1 MKKLFSNLGKV
12 CLLATLLF
20 SVAYSTRL
28 SAQESTGGFQ
38 GTVKDASGAA
48 VPGARLTITGSAL
61 IGEKALTTD
70 KSGYY
75 RFENL
80 SPGRYVLIV
89 KAQGFAE
96 NKYDNL
102 AVVVNTTPV
111 IDPVLNVGSDNTVIE
126 VNTTAPAIDVT
137 SSTTQTNVTAEQ
149 LQYEPHSRTFEGAM
163 AFSPGTSFEPLNGG
177 FSVSGAAYNENAYQ
191 IEGMDVGNIQ
201 TGIQQATLPTDF
213 VENIQLLTNGYQAN
227 EAAALGGVVNVAIK
241 RGTNNWHGS
250 LMVNYEGDPMDASP
264 ATTLRYDPTATAP
277 KTRVDE
283 PSQFYTPK
291 KDHYR
296 YVQAGFAVSGY
307 LKKDRL
313 WTSLAFEPRYNTTRR
328 TVNFNYAGPPVVAG
342 PISFNSDSQ
351 FYYSAARLDGKI
363 TDKIRAYADWV
374 YQYQRNSGTS
384 LPNRDPLEGGGYTG
398 TFASNPFK
406 NTTAGNNPYNYNYG
420 IGNVQPNLLF
430 NSGVDWQI
438 NNRLVSTTRYD
449 YFYNNYGDRGIP
461 VGNRFVF
468 SNAGTGATALD
479 GTTIASPSPA
489 AQTSGYST
497 LGANTATLYNAN
509 ITKSVREDV
518 SFFKKSTHFGTHDIK
533 VGYQWRNISQKINTG
548 YNTSLVN
555 LFWGQTYSPIP
566 GYQPNCVGINQTNLA
581 KYNQT
586 STSGSKSIAGTACQ
600 GDYGYAVVSELGT
613 VGAASENLHDF
624 YVVDSWTVAKGVTLN
639 LGVRDEREFVP
650 SYNQYS
656 SGIHFGFGSK
666 VAPRIGGA
674 WDVFGNG
681 KLKLAANYNVQYDVV
696 KLNIAIGS
704 FGANYWHNC
713 TYALD
718 DTNFAGIQP
727 VRGADGHY
735 CSGTGNANF
744 VGGNVPGDL
753 RFIENQDYRIP
764 ANDPTSGI
772 AVDPKLMPY
781 REHETTGTAAYQVNH
796 NWSVSATYIRRRL
809 DHAIEDAGL
818 LTSGG
823 ETFQIINPGFNNYA
837 QPVQNCPTCK
847 SEPVAAR
854 NYDAVE
860 IQAQHLN
867 SRHWNLRASYTY
879 SYLRGN
885 YTGLAQSD
893 QSDGVGRLAPNN
905 NRDFD
910 EPFFQFKPDGTAF
923 NGRLATD
930 RPNRLKA
937 DGFYRTGTYWH
948 RWETAVG
955 LFTQAYQGTPLSSYE
970 DVGVGSGYPVYVEG
984 HGKWVDVTADATGNL
999 TIGPARTYRTP
1010 WFLQTDGSF
1019 TQTYKVSDAH
1029 DTWRIGFE
1037 AYIANVFNQKIAT
1050 EFYQKINSTNV
1061 GGDYLTPPGYH
1072 NAAGALNYAALENP
1086 YNYRQLM
1093 NSSTGTADSVGGTL
1107 LSSEYGK
1114 PMAWNAGRNIR
1125 LTARFTF

>member
-1 MKKLFSNLGKV
+1 MKKLFGLIAVLFLALGV
-12 CLLATLLF
+12 
-20 SVAYSTRL
+20 SYG
-28 SAQESTGGFQ
+28 QESTGGFQ
-38 GTVKDASGAA
+38 GTVKDPSGAA
-48 VPGARLTITGSAL
+48 VAHAKLTLTGTAL
-61 IGEKALTTD
+61 IGEKVIDTD
-70 KSGYY
+70 NSGYY

-80 SPGRYVLIV
+80 SPGRYVLVV
-89 KAQGFAE
+89 KAPGFSESKLE
-96 NKYDNL
+96 NITI
-102 AVVVNTTPV
+102 VVNTTPV
-111 IDPVLNVGSDNTVIE
+111 INPTLTVGADSTIVE
-126 VNTTAPAIDVT
+126 VNTETPPIDVT

-149 LQYEPHSRTFEGAM
+149 LQLEPHSRTFEGVM

-177 FSVSGAAYNENAYQ
+177 YSVSGAAYNENAYQ

-201 TGIQQATLPTDF
+201 SGVQQATLPTDF
-213 VENIQLLTNGYQAN
+213 VENVQLLTNGYQAN

-264 ATTLRYDPTATAP
+264 TSSLRYDPTSIAP
-277 KTRVDE
+277 STRFDE
-283 PSQFYTPK
+283 PAQFYTPK

-296 YVQAGFAVSGY
+296 YTQAGFAVSGY

-313 WTSLAFEPRYNTTRR
+313 WTSVAFEPRYNTLRR
-328 TVNFNYAGPPVVAG
+328 TVNDFYNAAGTSLSSGNVN
-342 PISFNSDSQ
+342 FYQDSQ
-351 FYYSAARLDGKI
+351 TYYSAARVDGKI

-374 YQYQRNSGTS
+374 YQYSRANGTA
-384 LPNRDPLEGGGYTG
+384 LPNRDAIENNGYTG
-398 TFASNPFK
+398 TYQLDHYR
-406 NTTAGNNPYNYNYG
+406 NTTAANNPYNYSYG

-438 NNRLVSTTRYD
+438 NNHLVSTTRYD
-449 YFYNNYGDRGIP
+449 YFYNNYSDRGLP
-461 VGNRFVF
+461 VGIRYVF
-468 SNAGTGATALD
+468 GNTGTGVKPLD
-479 GTTIASPSPA
+479 QTLPAIASPSLA
-489 AQTSGYST
+489 AQGIGYSNI
-497 LGANTATLYNAN
+497 GANSATLYNAN

-518 SFFKKSTHFGTHDIK
+518 SFFKKTTRFGTHDLK
-533 VGYQWRNISQKINTG
+533 VGYQWRNISQKVNTG
-548 YNTSLVN
+548 YNSALVN

-566 GYQPNCVGINQTNLA
+566 GYQPNCVGINTTNLA
-581 KYNQT
+581 NYGRT
-586 STSGSKSIAGTACQ
+586 STSGSTSTAGTACQ
-600 GDYGYAVVSELGT
+600 GNYGYAVVSELGT
-613 VGAASENLHDF
+613 IGAASENLHDF

-674 WDVFGNG
+674 WDVWGNG

-704 FGANYWHNC
+704 FGAQYWHNC

-718 DTNFAGIQP
+718 DANFVGIQP

-735 CSGTGNANF
+735 CSGTGGANF
-744 VGGNVPGDL
+744 AGGTTPTDL

-781 REHETTGTAAYQVNH
+781 REHEATATAAYQLNH
-796 NWSVSATYIRRRL
+796 NWSMSATYIRRRL

-823 ETFQIINPGFNNYA
+823 ETFQIVNPGFNNYY
-837 QPVQNCPTCK
+837 QPVSNCPTCK
-847 SEPVAAR
+847 VEPVAAR
-854 NYDAVE
+854 DYDAVE

-867 SRHWNLRASYTY
+867 STHWNLRASYTY

-893 QSDGVGRLAPNN
+893 QSDGIGRVAPNN

-910 EPFFQFKPDGTAF
+910 EPFFQFKPDGTTF

-930 RPNRLKA
+930 RPNRFKA
-937 DGFYRTGTYWH
+937 DGFYRTGTYLQ
-948 RWETAVG
+948 RFETAIG
-955 LFTQAYQGTPLSSYE
+955 LFTQAYEGTPLSSYE
-970 DVGVGSGYPVYVEG
+970 DVAVGSGYPVYVEG
-984 HGKWVDVTADATGNL
+984 HGKWVDVTADATGHL
-999 TIGPARTYRTP
+999 TIGNAYTRRTP

-1029 DTWRIGFE
+1029 STWRLGFE
-1037 AYIANVFNQKIAT
+1037 AYIANVFNTKRAT
-1050 EFYQKINSTNV
+1050 EYYQKINSTNV
-1061 GGDYLTPPGYH
+1061 GGDYLTPPGYKS
-1072 NAAGALNYAALENP
+1072 GPGGTLNYGVLENA
-1086 YNYRQLM
+1086 YDYRSLM

-1107 LSSEYGK
+1107 LSNLYGK
-1114 PMAWNAGRNIR
+1114 PMAWNGGRNMR